1 MKQRK
6 GKRKMKIK
14 HVFAQNF
21 CKFTGTKT
29 IDFDFLDKTIVSGAN
44 EAGKSTIKTL
54 IYWILNCRDENGKEI
69 TGIRPHDKDGVYMEN
84 VETVG
89 AVTFDIDGEEKTMKK
104 VFRQNIN
111 KKGEFTGNVTDYYVN
126 DIPKKATDYADFIS
140 ERIVSVGKLPYCI
153 NAMTLLLKN
162 STEQRALLHDT
173 FGQHTDVDICDMFPE
188 FEPLKAILSD
198 GTIEELKKRC
208 NKQLNGAR
216 GKNGSKGLNDLLD
229 EIPSRIDEVSR
240 QKVDLDF
247 AELELQKNEIL
258 ERIAQIDKSLSDNE
272 ALLKEEKKKS
282 DGILEL
288 KFKISELQNEAN
300 RENDKK
306 RADIRSKIS
315 RLEREREQLNSEIN
329 DLTFKEKYLSG
340 SILTKEEDRK
350 NLAEKWKVEHGRVF
364 DDSTLI
370 CPYCGQEYPEDKKDQ
385 LKAEFQQHKADE
397 LKRIEEE
404 GMNLKSYIDDGNAEI
419 SKMHESI
426 EEKNTE
432 LQMILDEIAN
442 LNAEYNAIPAVV
454 DISDTEEVKAIQKQI
469 SEMES
474 AMKKENSIDDI
485 RVKYKAEKDL
495 ANAELSEVQAKIA
508 KSAFNAQL
516 DDRIVELEEEK
527 REIAQKI
534 TDVQAQLDLL
544 KKFSR
549 KKNELLE
556 ADVNG
561 YLNFCKVKMFRPLIN
576 GDTEEC
582 CEFIYNGEPY
592 GQRLNHGARIL
603 VEIDIC
609 RAFQKKYGVEI
620 PIIVDDT
627 ESVDDWRIPKIES
640 QLVLLK
646 RTDDKELSVKGV

>member
-1 MKQRK
+1 M
-6 GKRKMKIK
+6 KMKIK

-29 IDFDFLDKTIVSGAN
+29 IDFDFSDKTIVSGAN

-69 TGIRPHDKDGVYMEN
+69 TGIRPHDKDGVYMDN

-89 AVTFDIDGEEKTMKK
+89 SVTFDIDGEEKTMKK

-140 ERIVSVGKLPYCI
+140 ERIVSDGKLPYCI
-153 NAMTLLLKN
+153 NSMTLLLKN

-173 FGQHTDVDICDMFPE
+173 FGQHTDADICDMFPE
-188 FEPLKAILSD
+188 FEPLKSILSD

-208 NKQLNGAR
+208 NTQLNGTR

-272 ALLKEEKKKS
+272 TLLEEEKKKS

-288 KFKISELQNEAN
+288 KFKISELQNKAN
-300 RENDKK
+300 GENDKK
-306 RADIRSKIS
+306 RADIWSQIS
-315 RLEREREQLNSEIN
+315 RLENNRVQLDSEIK
-329 DLTFKEKYLSG
+329 DLTFKDKYLSNL
-340 SILTKEEDRK
+340 ILTKTEERK
-350 NLAEKWKVEHGRVF
+350 KLAEKWKVEHDRVF
-364 DDSTLI
+364 DDSTLV
-370 CPYCGQEYPEDKKDQ
+370 CPYCGQEYPEEKKDQ

-426 EEKNTE
+426 EEKKAE
-432 LQMILDEIAN
+432 LQKILDEIAK

-454 DISDTEEVKAIQKQI
+454 DISNTGEVKEIQKQI
-469 SEMES
+469 LEMEA

-485 RVKYKAEKDL
+485 RVKHKAERDL
-495 ANAELSEVQAKIA
+495 VNAELAEVQAKIA

-516 DDRIVELEEEK
+516 DDRIAELEEEK
-527 REIAQKI
+527 RDIAQKI

-544 KKFSR
+544 KRFSR

-556 ADVNG
+556 ADVNS

-609 RAFQKKYGVEI
+609 RAFQKKYEVEI

-627 ESVDDWRIPKIES
+627 ESVDDWRIPEIES
-640 QLVLLK
+640 QLILLK
-646 RTDDKELSVKGV
+646 RTDEKELSVKGVANG